1 MNFDEIHNLKDLQ
14 NLVNISDQRN
24 DNSDWQMLDGVLR
37 GSTALEISHHGGELN
52 KILERLSAECHK
64 IKK

>member
-14 NLVNISDQRN
+14 NLVNVSDQRN
-24 DNSDWQMLDGVLR
+24 DDSDWQMLDGVLC
-37 GSTALEISHHGGELN
+37 GSTALKISHHGGELN
-52 KILERLSAECHK
+52 ENLERLSAECHK